1 MGGNILFSA
10 PINEAVNLIHALDPP
25 GLAELRSRL
34 HSLELELRPGIV
46 AGPLTVEESRD
57 YLTDKVL
64 VIAKAFDVASKLATD
79 AGAKLQRRIKT
90 ANRTK
95 LAIQILTVISSA
107 SVLGTIITDEKALSK
122 IVSLITIL
130 ISIAGLLAD
139 RSEKLLNP
147 NSGNIYEAYEKLMKA
162 LVELRA
168 VKSELDLAVRHLRP
182 IDEMQNLIANANAIL
197 ESINL
202 LLPKIG

>member
-10 PINEAVNLIHALDPP
+10 PINEAVYLPCPRSNRI
-25 GLAELRSRL
+25 GRAEIASSFVRIGIEAGDCRWAFNCGGIERL
-34 HSLELELRPGIV
+34 LEG
-46 AGPLTVEESRD
+46 
-57 YLTDKVL
+57 
-64 VIAKAFDVASKLATD
+64 KAFDVASKLASD
-79 AGAKLQRRIKT
+79 AGAKLQRRIKS

-107 SVLGTIITDEKALSK
+107 SVLGTIITDQKALSK

-130 ISIAGLLAD
+130 ISIAGLLVD

-168 VKSELDLAVRHLRP
+168 VKSELELAVKHLRP
-182 IDEMQNLIANANAIL
+182 IEEIQNLIASANAIL
-197 ESINL
+197 ESINI
-202 LLPKIG
+202 LLPQIG